1 MRLLNVRFP
10 STERQLSERSTDR
23 SGSIAPIR
31 FLKQRPFDQRFA
43 RLGSP
48 NFERLLCRVFHCGCD
63 DEQRL
68 LCFETGHSR
77 ASFLRHEWPK
87 VADCRRYLT
96 VFEWPL
102 LFGRPTGRK
111 LSAEGAP
118 GSVHIQSSVMQINA
132 DTVCLVRTQFRQ
144 FKPPW

>member
-1 MRLLNVRFP
+1 MLFTCIREGLLSGSANGRK
-10 STERQLSERSTDR
+10 
-23 SGSIAPIR
+23 GSIAPIR

-77 ASFLRHEWPK
+77 REFFEASM
-87 VADCRRYLT
+87 
-96 VFEWPL
+96 
-102 LFGRPTGRK
+102 
-111 LSAEGAP
+111 AEGGRFLPKALP
-118 GSVHIQSSVMQINA
+118 VSRRSRERSLSG
-132 DTVCLVRTQFRQ
+132 T
-144 FKPPW
+144 

>member
-1 MRLLNVRFP
+1 MDADDKVAASGQEGQPVRAKSPWQYPRHAAPRRHCMQYFERLL
-10 STERQLSERSTDR
+10 LRSLTVC

-77 ASFLRHEWPK
+77 REF
-87 VADCRRYLT
+87 
-96 VFEWPL
+96 FE
-102 LFGRPTGRK
+102 
-111 LSAEGAP
+111 A
-118 GSVHIQSSVMQINA
+118 
-132 DTVCLVRTQFRQ
+132 
-144 FKPPW
+144 

>member
-1 MRLLNVRFP
+1 MRHSISRARNANDSLSPRGEVRECPLLLRLTGSN
-10 STERQLSERSTDR
+10 
-23 SGSIAPIR
+23 GSIAPIR

-77 ASFLRHEWPK
+77 REF
-87 VADCRRYLT
+87 
-96 VFEWPL
+96 FE
-102 LFGRPTGRK
+102 
-111 LSAEGAP
+111 A
-118 GSVHIQSSVMQINA
+118 
-132 DTVCLVRTQFRQ
+132 
-144 FKPPW
+144 

>member
-1 MRLLNVRFP
+1 MIRTLEQRVRYDDSQCLRRLEFDGEIIPRGLVTVGTGANDQYGFNYEFNVRFHP
-10 STERQLSERSTDR
+10 IECPVCDNPDGR

-63 DEQRL
+63 DEQPL

-77 ASFLRHEWPK
+77 REF
-87 VADCRRYLT
+87 
-96 VFEWPL
+96 FE
-102 LFGRPTGRK
+102 
-111 LSAEGAP
+111 A
-118 GSVHIQSSVMQINA
+118 
-132 DTVCLVRTQFRQ
+132 
-144 FKPPW
+144 